1 MICYKD
7 MTFCV
12 NQNCKNKC
20 RKFLTPEIEQAAKH
34 FKMPLAVAEYI
45 CLDKDENGVYK
56 HETEET

>member
-1 MICYKD
+1 MISYKD

-34 FKMPLAVAEYI
+34 FKMPLAVAEYQ
-45 CLDKDENGVYK
+45 CGK
-56 HETEET
+56 EEGELNNANISNE

>member
-34 FKMPLAVAEYI
+34 FKMPLVVAEYQCGKKEDDSNI
-45 CLDKDENGVYK
+45 SV
-56 HETEET
+56 

>member
-1 MICYKD
+1 MIYYKD

-20 RKFLTPEIEQAAKH
+20 RKFLTHEIEQAAKH
-34 FKMPLAVAEYI
+34 FKVLLAVTEYI
-45 CLDKDENGVYK
+45 CLDKGEDGVYK